1 MQANESAPNSSGM
14 SAAQAKTVE
23 YGIVGLSVLS
33 LILVFQPFSLNL
45 FTLGAALV
53 VLMGLAFNLVP
64 LCQPGRS
71 FGSLLKAVVTIA
83 VIFVVVTLA
92 ALGSA
97 VLYSIYLS
105 AD

>member
-1 MQANESAPNSSGM
+1 
-14 SAAQAKTVE
+14 
-23 YGIVGLSVLS
+23 
-33 LILVFQPFSLNL
+33 VFQPFSLTL
-45 FTLGAALV
+45 FTVGAALV

-64 LCQPGRS
+64 LCRPGRPIR
-71 FGSLLKAVVTIA
+71 SLVMAVIVIA
-83 VIFVVVTLA
+83 VIFVVVTAL

>member
-1 MQANESAPNSSGM
+1 MRTNEETPSALRM
-14 SAAQAKTVE
+14 TAAQAKTVE
-23 YGIVGLSVLS
+23 YAIVGFSVLS
-33 LILVFQPFSLNL
+33 LILVFQPFSLTL
-45 FTLGAALV
+45 FTTGAALV

-71 FGSLLKAVVTIA
+71 FSSLAKAVVIIA

-105 AD
+105 AG

>member
-1 MQANESAPNSSGM
+1 
-14 SAAQAKTVE
+14 V
-23 YGIVGLSVLS
+23 
-33 LILVFQPFSLNL
+33 LVFQPFSLTL
-45 FTLGAALV
+45 FTVGAALV

-64 LCQPGRS
+64 LCQPGRPIR
-71 FGSLLKAVVTIA
+71 SLVMAVIVIA
-83 VIFVVVTLA
+83 VIFVVVTAL

>member
-1 MQANESAPNSSGM
+1 MQATENTPSASGM
-14 SAAQAKTVE
+14 TAAQAKTVE
-23 YGIVGLSVLS
+23 YAIVGLSVLS
-33 LILVFQPFSLNL
+33 LILVFQPFSLTL
-45 FTLGAALV
+45 FTVGAALV

-64 LCQPGRS
+64 LCRPGRPFS
-71 FGSLLKAVVTIA
+71 SLVKAALIIA

-105 AD
+105 AG

>member
-1 MQANESAPNSSGM
+1 MQANDDLPSATGM
-14 SAAQAKTVE
+14 TAAQAKTVE
-23 YGIVGLSVLS
+23 YAIVGLSVLS
-33 LILVFQPFSLNL
+33 LVLVFQPFSLSL
-45 FTLGAALV
+45 FTVGAAMV

-64 LCQPGRS
+64 LCQPGRPLS
-71 FGSLLKAVVTIA
+71 SLVKAGLIIV
-83 VIFVVVTLA
+83 VIFIIVTLA